1 MLGETAVKEA
11 DDRRSASLVQVNLMG
26 LPVESAAGFA
36 CGFGHGKGTAST
48 LKLYRVRSGHMA
60 HEAEQTIRRAWLPSF
75 PLFVIQKL
83 FY

>member
-1 MLGETAVKEA
+1 MTGAAHRTACAGEP
-11 DDRRSASLVQVNLMG
+11 DG

-60 HEAEQTIRRAWLPSF
+60 HETGQTIRRAWLPSF
-75 PLFVIQKL
+75 PLFAIQKL

>member
-1 MLGETAVKEA
+1 MTGAPHRTACAGEPDV
-11 DDRRSASLVQVNLMG
+11 
-26 LPVESAAGFA
+26 LPVESAAGSA

-60 HEAEQTIRRAWLPSF
+60 HEAGQTIRRAWLPSF
-75 PLFVIQKL
+75 PLFAIQKL

>member
-1 MLGETAVKEA
+1 MLRETAVKEA
-11 DDRRSASLVQVNLMG
+11 DDRCSAPLGAGEPDG